1 MESGDYQITMF
12 VFNIPVT
19 MHWKGL
25 WTLFIY
31 HGKVVDAFIPEK
43 KSKCGKRFGFVRFI
57 NFLDA
62 QTTISRLNG
71 FVILGCR
78 IWVKIARFK
87 GRREIWRRATM
98 QQLLDILKQR
108 KWSYLKEFFI
118 HIKSWSEKIV
128 FSKRVTWIEIFGVP
142 MHCWNY
148 ETFKRVAGKWGTLLS
163 MEENLSGIKNF
174 ENIEML
180 ISITQLKKVE
190 EVVLLEVGDI
200 KFSVSLWNFS
210 GRRFWS

>member
-43 KSKCGKRFGFVRFI
+43 KRKCGKRFGFVRFI

-62 QTTISRLNG
+62 QRTISRLNG

-98 QQLLDILKQR
+98 QRKTLVIKEAKHKGVEDVTRRKEAEKELEEARKANMLERSIGDELSAREPNKTKVVQGHVEDELLWKL
-108 KWSYLKEFFI
+108 
-118 HIKSWSEKIV
+118 
-128 FSKRVTWIEIFGVP
+128 
-142 MHCWNY
+142 
-148 ETFKRVAGKWGTLLS
+148 
-163 MEENLSGIKNF
+163 
-174 ENIEML
+174 
-180 ISITQLKKVE
+180 
-190 EVVLLEVGDI
+190 
-200 KFSVSLWNFS
+200 
-210 GRRFWS
+210 